1 MQKAHNGSGSL
12 EGFLERLKERT
23 PGEADFHQAVAEV
36 LQDVYPLM
44 CKERRYQD
52 ANLLERLTEPERTII
67 FRVDW
72 ETDEGEIRVNRGYR
86 VQFNGAI
93 GPYKGGLR
101 FHPQVN
107 LGVLKFLG
115 FEQTFK
121 NALTGLPM
129 GGGKGGADFDPRQ
142 CTEREIMRFC
152 QAFMAE
158 LHRHIGPDIDVPAG
172 DINVGSREIGY
183 LFGAYRR
190 LRNEFEGVLTGK
202 GLCFSGSEMRTEA
215 TGYGLV
221 YMLEH
226 VLDAHDLA
234 LEHATVCISGAGNV
248 ATHAAEKAIELGAK
262 VLTLSDSQG
271 YVYAPEG
278 LGQEQINW
286 VRKHKAERG
295 EDLSG
300 LAEAFDTEWH
310 EGEPPWRVECDI
322 ALPCAT
328 QNELDEDAAQAL
340 IANGCK
346 VIAEGANMPLTDD
359 ARTAVRD
366 AGLVYVPGKAG
377 NAGGVAMSGLEISQ
391 NAMRRSRDRKELDQ
405 ELREIMNHIHRV
417 CAAAGGREDGVVD
430 YARGANIAGFR
441 RVAEAMVAQGV

>member
-1 MQKAHNGSGSL
+1 MPKAHSEGDSL
-12 EGFLERLKERT
+12 DAFLERLEERT
-23 PGEADFHQAVAEV
+23 PGESEFHQAVSEV
-36 LQDVYPLM
+36 LQDVHPLV
-44 CKERRYQD
+44 CEERRYRD
-52 ANLLERLTEPERTII
+52 AKLLERLTEPERTIV

-129 GGGKGGADFDPRQ
+129 GGGKGGADFDPTG
-142 CTEREIMRFC
+142 CSEREIMRFC

-172 DINVGSREIGY
+172 DINVGAREIGY

-221 YMLEH
+221 YMLEN

-234 LEHATVCISGAGNV
+234 LEDATVCVSGAGNV

-271 YVYAPEG
+271 FVHAPEG
-278 LGQEQINW
+278 LGQEQIDW
-286 VRKHKAERG
+286 VREHKMARG

-300 LAEAFDTEWH
+300 LAETCDAEWH
-310 EGEPPWRVECDI
+310 EGEAPWQVECDI

-328 QNELDEDAAQAL
+328 QNELDEDAARAL
-340 IANGCK
+340 VENGCK
-346 VIAEGANMPLTDD
+346 VVAEGANMPLTGD
-359 ARTAVRD
+359 ARAAVRD
-366 AGLVYVPGKAG
+366 GGLVYVPGKAG
-377 NAGGVAMSGLEISQ
+377 NAGGVALSGLEISQ
-391 NAMRRSRDRKELDQ
+391 NAMRRSRDREELDR
-405 ELREIMNHIHRV
+405 ELREIMEHIHRI
-417 CAAAGGREDGVVD
+417 CAEAGGREDDVVD